1 MMKIQTKFN
10 IFIFIILILVSLP
23 IIVAN
28 HIAMTQIT
36 YSLYGKLLHGE
47 IDGIY
52 NEIDASY
59 RVIKSAGIADIEDY
73 VTSAQQKLLEKS
85 SHYSFGETGFVFIIN
100 DNAQIIFHPS
110 YTAGQK
116 VEFEFVQQVITQ
128 QRGDFTFEYQGQV
141 YLGTF
146 TYFPQW
152 KWYIILAITQEEILE
167 QQLVYLKFLP
177 IISIVVFLS
186 VFLLSLLFTR
196 THLSSLQ
203 NVLDAL
209 RRAKNGL
216 WETPIVVTRKDEIGV
231 IEKTINMIFKRF
243 LVLSTELMQFKKALD
258 NTIYG
263 VFIFDTQNYQLSYVN
278 QGVCRRLGYLEQD
291 LLQMPPSSISAEL
304 DQVKMTPRLQS
315 LLAGEQTELTVETI
329 SYHKNG
335 TPIPIKITFYL
346 FSSPCGQQ
354 WVICVMSDIT
364 QQKQIEKTL
373 QINEER
379 LRLTLEVISDGLWET
394 NFTTG
399 ETYFSPTYYTMLGY
413 QPQEFQAS
421 YQNWLNLLHPD
432 DKIFAEQ
439 TVRTH
444 VNNPNSLGFE
454 IEFRLRTKSGNW
466 KWILGRGKIVERTA
480 TGQAQRIVGTHV
492 DLTLHKQAE
501 ESLRATE
508 ERFNFIIRELHGGL
522 WDWNIRSNEI
532 YFSPRWKQ
540 ILGYEENE
548 LSNRPEEFFNRLHF
562 DDVTTMMN
570 RISAYLERRV
580 ATYEL
585 TVRLQHKCGYYLWVL
600 VRGSAQWD
608 NQGKPL
614 RLAGTLT
621 ETSEEIVPAM
631 EVLERITV

>member
-1 MMKIQTKFN
+1 MKIQTKFN
-10 IFIFIILILVSLP
+10 IFIFIILILISLP
-23 IIVAN
+23 IIIAN

-36 YSLYGKLLHGE
+36 YLLYGKLLHGE

-52 NEIDASY
+52 NEINASY
-59 RVIKSAGIADIEDY
+59 QVIKSAGIADVEDY
-73 VTSAQQKLLEKS
+73 VTSTQQKLLEKS
-85 SHYSFGETGFVFIIN
+85 RHYNFGETGFVFIIN

-110 YTAGQK
+110 YTPGQK
-116 VEFEFVQQVITQ
+116 VEFEFVQQVISQ
-128 QRGDFTFEYQGQV
+128 QHGDFSFEHQGNI

-152 KWYIILAITQEEILE
+152 KWYIILAITQEEILK

-177 IISIVVFLS
+177 VISIIVFLS

-196 THLSSLQ
+196 MNLSELQ
-203 NVLDAL
+203 QVLDAL

-243 LVLSTELMQFKKALD
+243 LVLNTELMQFEKALD

-278 QGVCRRLGYLEQD
+278 QGVCRRLGYVEQD

-304 DQVKMTPRLQS
+304 DQVKMTSRLQS
-315 LLAGEQTELTVETI
+315 LLAGEQTELTIETTGC
-329 SYHKNG
+329 HKNG
-335 TPIPIKITFYL
+335 TLIPIKITFYL

-354 WVICVMSDIT
+354 RVICVMSDIT

-379 LRLTLEVISDGLWET
+379 LRLALEVTSDGLWET

-413 QPQEFQAS
+413 HPQEFQAS
-421 YQNWLNLLHPD
+421 YQSWFNLLHPD
-432 DKIFAEQ
+432 DKIYAEQ
-439 TVRTH
+439 TIRTH
-444 VNNPNSLGFE
+444 INNPNSLGFE
-454 IEFRLRTKSGNW
+454 LEFRLRTKSGSW

-480 TGQAQRIVGTHV
+480 TGQAQRVVGTHV
-492 DLTLHKQAE
+492 DLTLHKQAQ

-508 ERFNFIIRELHGGL
+508 ERFNFIIRELQDGL

-548 LSNRPEEFFNRLHF
+548 LSNRPEEFFNRLHS

-585 TVRLQHKCGYYLWVL
+585 TVRLQHKCGHYLWVL

-608 NQGKPL
+608 KQGKPL

-621 ETSEEIVPAM
+621 ETSEEIVPAT
-631 EVLERITV
+631 EILE

>member
-1 MMKIQTKFN
+1 MRIQTKFN

-23 IIVAN
+23 IIVVN
-28 HIAMTQIT
+28 YVVMTQIT

-47 IDGIY
+47 LEGIY
-52 NEIDASY
+52 NEINASY
-59 RVIKSAGIADIEDY
+59 RVIKSAGIADIKDY

-85 SHYSFGETGFVFIIN
+85 RHYSFGKTGFVFIIN
-100 DNAQIIFHPS
+100 DNAQVIFHSS

-146 TYFPQW
+146 TYFPEW
-152 KWYIILAITQEEILE
+152 KWYIILAITQDEILR
-167 QQLVYLKFLP
+167 QQFDYLKYLP
-177 IISIVVFLS
+177 IISITIFLS
-186 VFLLSLLFTR
+186 VFLLSLQFTR
-196 THLSSLQ
+196 THLACLQ
-203 NVLDAL
+203 DMLGAL
-209 RRAKNGL
+209 RRAKNGY
-216 WETPIVVTRKDEIGV
+216 WETPMVVTRKDEIGV

-243 LVLSTELMQFKKALD
+243 LALNTELMQFKKALD
-258 NTIYG
+258 NTVYG
-263 VFIFDTQNYQLSYVN
+263 VFIFDTQNYQLDYVN
-278 QGVCRRLGYLEQD
+278 QGVYRRLGYMEQD

-304 DQVKMTPRLQS
+304 ELAKMIPWLRP
-315 LLAGEQTELTVETI
+315 LLSGEQTELTIETT

-335 TPIPIKITFYL
+335 TQIPIKITCYL

-354 WVICVMSDIT
+354 RVICVMSDIT

-379 LRLTLEVISDGLWET
+379 LKLALEVTSDGLWET
-394 NFTTG
+394 NFITG

-421 YQNWLNLLHPD
+421 YQNWFNLLHPD
-432 DKIFAEQ
+432 DKIRTEQ
-439 TVRTH
+439 TIRTH
-444 VNNPNSLGFE
+444 INNPNSLGFE
-454 IEFRLRTKSGNW
+454 LEFRLKTKSGNW
-466 KWILGRGKIVERTA
+466 KWILGRGKIVERIA
-480 TGQAQRIVGTHV
+480 TGQAQRVVGTHV
-492 DLTLHKQAE
+492 DLTLHKQAQ
-501 ESLRATE
+501 ESLRAME
-508 ERFNFIIRELHGGL
+508 ERFNFIIRELQDGL
-522 WDWNIRSNEI
+522 WDWDIRSNEI

-621 ETSEEIVPAM
+621 KTSEEIVPAT
-631 EVLERITV
+631 EVLERITG